1 MWALGTYC
9 LIRMLSSIARHLV
22 HYLHI
27 TILDRSPILNHSDIG
42 LKGSPSDIISD
53 IIITF
58 LATCAIQYLKNL
70 HTFLVSKLNILPHT
84 LVARVRILPV
94 YYSEYRILD

>member
-9 LIRMLSSIARHLV
+9 LMRILSSIARHWV

-53 IIITF
+53 IGLTF

-70 HTFLVSKLNILPHT
+70 HIFLYLNILPHT

-94 YYSEYRILD
+94 YYSEYRILE